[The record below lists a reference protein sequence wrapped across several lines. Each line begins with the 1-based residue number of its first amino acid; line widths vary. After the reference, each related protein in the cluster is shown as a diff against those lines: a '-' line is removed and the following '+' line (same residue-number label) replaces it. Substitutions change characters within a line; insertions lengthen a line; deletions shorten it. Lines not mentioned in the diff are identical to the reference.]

1 MKKVPLLS
9 LTVLMLLTLPIMPV
23 LAQSKINPKSRTFVN
38 PMVDDNPIDR
48 TGKWGVGLILGDPS
62 GLTLKYWQNEDRAFD
77 FSIGSQLGDGGLGI
91 NADYLFHL
99 RPFQEAPE
107 APVYVGGGL
116 FLGGS
121 SSSFSTGARAVFGI
135 TYLFEDPFDIFFELA
150 PKFYVAPALEF
161 SMSLSIGGRI
171 YF

>member
-1 MKKVPLLS
+1 MKKTLILT
-9 LTVLMLLTLPIMPV
+9 LTVLLLPLLTLIPEPV
-23 LAQSKINPKSRTFVN
+23 FSKTTRRSKVVVN
-38 PMVDDNPIDR
+38 PTASYNPIDR
-48 TGKWGVGLILGDPS
+48 TDKWGVGLILGDPS
-62 GLTLKYWQNEDRAFD
+62 GLTLKYWQSYDRAFD
-77 FSIGSQLGDGGLGI
+77 FSVGSQLGSGGIGI

-121 SSSFSTGARAVFGI
+121 SSTFSTGARAVFGI

-150 PKFYVAPALEF
+150 PKFFVAPVLEF